1 LLQEEYNSFDV
12 ASALL
17 KMYVEENKLF
27 EGHEELEMVDTGK
40 KMRTSDSRDGRDS
53 GNKQKYAGNTT
64 RLHVNL
70 GKEQGFSPRHLLSA
84 IFQETGLS
92 KKLIGNIDV
101 YDKFTFME
109 VDSGYADVVI
119 AGLNGKKIKGLKVR
133 VERASE
139 KKKRK

>member
-1 LLQEEYNSFDV
+1 
-12 ASALL
+12 
-17 KMYVEENKLF
+17 MLF
-27 EGHEELEMVDTGK
+27 
-40 KMRTSDSRDGRDS
+40 RS
-53 GNKQKYAGNTT
+53 
-64 RLHVNL
+64 
-70 GKEQGFSPRHLLSA
+70 SPRHLLSA

-119 AGLNGKKIKGLKVR
+119 AGLDSKRIKGQKIR

-139 KKKRK
+139 KKKRS

>member
-1 LLQEEYNSFDV
+1 
-12 ASALL
+12 
-17 KMYVEENKLF
+17 YVEENKMF

-40 KMRTSDSRDGRDS
+40 KMRSSDPRDSRDSDK
-53 GNKQKYAGNTT
+53 KQKYSGNTT

-70 GKEQGFSPRHLLSA
+70 GKEHGFSPRHLLSA

-109 VDSGYADVVI
+109 VDSGYADVVLE
-119 AGLNGKKIKGLKVR
+119 GLNGKRIKGQKVR